1 MYLSPHTVLIEL
13 QYDQLDKVYTV
24 TLPLTATYDEIG
36 GDGSFVINPAYI
48 SSNPTQGTVIT

>member
-1 MYLSPHTVLIEL
+1 MLIRL

-36 GDGSFVINPAYI
+36 GDGSFMVNPAYI
-48 SSNPTQGTVIT
+48 SSNPIQGTVIT